1 MNKFQVTLN
10 FKFEETYIEDYG
22 YMSEEEEQE
31 KQDAYDRTEKYYQE
45 NSLVEHIK
53 SFEPMEL
60 VGYILMDDDGEVVS
74 AEWDA
79 EKFQIHMTVT
89 SENTAEDIRET
100 LRSNSLEDGEYEAY
114 GETGWLLFTRGP
126 EGETFNGGMEE
137 GFWNYGC
144 IDYRENP
151 ILITKLD

>member
-10 FKFEETYIEDYG
+10 FNFEETYFEEG
-22 YMSEEEEQE
+22 YETEEEIEE
-31 KQDAYDRTEKYYQE
+31 KREAFNRTEKFYQE
-45 NSLVEHIK
+45 TNIVDHIK

-60 VGYILMDDDGEVVS
+60 VEFILMDDNGEVLS
-74 AEWDA
+74 AEWDPD
-79 EKFQIHMTVT
+79 KFQIHMTVT
-89 SENTAEDIRET
+89 TKYQEEDLRET
-100 LRSNSLEDGEYEAY
+100 LRMNSLEDGEYEAY

-126 EGETFNGGMEE
+126 EGETFNGGMER